1 MYNPSTHTFRTPA
14 RPHPTEVNRI
24 NSSEKLVGRNGDLN
38 ASNRQDML
46 KTVAEFFQRLSA
58 GEIMSPAEQY
68 NATKQQLTS
77 SERREMVTA
86 AFRDES
92 GRAWAELG
100 SAIGT
105 ELYETANREGF
116 MRRLLMR
123 ADVVMGG
130 IPRIPFSFKSSTGYE
145 AASAA
150 AIQPILVRNKYL
162 LPPEFYVE
170 AHIWVEEREIYQ
182 TTGDILEEKLLEGQE
197 QVMVKEDQ
205 VLINLANATQG
216 IANNPFQISGGLT
229 PQNLGLMRQ
238 SILQWNLP
246 TDTLLFSADI
256 WTDIT
261 TNTSFGTFY
270 DPVSQFE
277 VVQNGVIG
285 RLLGMT
291 LISDAY
297 RVAQLRVLRPGQL
310 FLFSRPEYLGA
321 YTERGPVVANE
332 VNASAAGHG
341 VPARGWHLWELISM
355 TMPNGRAV
363 VTATRT
369 V

>member
-1 MYNPSTHTFRTPA
+1 MYNPTTHTFRSPSK
-14 RPHPTEVNRI
+14 PHPTEVTRV
-24 NSSEKLVGRNGDLN
+24 NSKEKLVGSNGNLN
-38 ASNRQDML
+38 ASDRNDLLR
-46 KTVAEFFQRLSA
+46 TIGEFFNGLSS
-58 GEIMSPAEQY
+58 GKIMSTEEQIR
-68 NATKQQLTS
+68 ASKTQITA
-77 SERREMVTA
+77 SERREIVQA
-86 AFRDES
+86 AYKDET

-100 SAIGT
+100 DAIGT

-116 MRRLLMR
+116 MRRILMR
-123 ADVVMGG
+123 ADVVMSS
-130 IPRIPFSFKSSTGYE
+130 IPRIPFSFKSSVGFE
-145 AASAA
+145 ASSPAQ
-150 AIQPILVRNKYL
+150 IQPIYVRNKYL
-162 LPPEFYVE
+162 LPPEFYVTS
-170 AHIWVEEREIYQ
+170 HIWVEEREIYQ

-197 QVMVKEDQ
+197 QIMVKEDQ
-205 VLINLANATQG
+205 VLINLANASQG
-216 IANNPFQISGGLT
+216 IANTPFQIEGGLT

-238 SILQWNLP
+238 SMLQWNLP
-246 TDTLLFSADI
+246 TDTLLFASDV

-285 RLLGMT
+285 RILGMT
-291 LISDAY
+291 LVSDAY
-297 RVAQLRVLRPGQL
+297 RVPELKVLAPGQL
-310 FLFSRPEYLGA
+310 YLFTRPEYLGA

-341 VPARGWHLWELISM
+341 VPARGWHLYEIISV
-355 TMPNGRAV
+355 TLPNGRGV